1 MSFLDA
7 LWWDELT
14 IHSTL
19 RLGRIRKKDKS
30 VVFCGLAAEEAFL
43 QLGFPFLIGLGPFL
57 DSRPVSGHGVTF
69 LRGNDVPQCR
79 PVQCQRSGFPRSRE

>member
-1 MSFLDA
+1 MSFLDV

-19 RLGRIRKKDKS
+19 RLGRTLKKDKS

-57 DSRPVSGHGVTF
+57 DSRV
-69 LRGNDVPQCR
+69 RGNDP
-79 PVQCQRSGFPRSRE
+79 